1 MRLPRRCHRRTVAAC
16 GGGDAA
22 AAHRI
27 SPVWHRCVLQLEL
40 SSDDKVE
47 EKDNND
53 VFDNGNIIV
62 RWEVGWRWECI
73 QVSVSDVSNT

>member
-1 MRLPRRCHRRTVAAC
+1 
-16 GGGDAA
+16 
-22 AAHRI
+22 
-27 SPVWHRCVLQLEL
+27 
-40 SSDDKVE
+40 
-47 EKDNND
+47 